1 MQIDPCHT
9 HILLYL
15 TSYDTKQTLYA
26 IQTLKNII
34 FVDKRLFLWASLT
47 TGISSSIRQLLEKH
61 RRSIDGRE
69 DSEPSSANPSKKSG
83 NSQYSYRGCMYFEAI
98 VIICIYHS
106 RSYFQHRTINK
117 PAKDVPTAEEIA
129 DNFKIQI
136 ECIELLTALLNEL
149 IVIVKEM
156 GKGLS
161 NYIADLMKK
170 CRIQKVVL
178 HELLTSVNAI
188 TNKSTTT
195 QFILHDP
202 TGDLLYAESIQL
214 QLLRLLTATIKLEYE
229 VRLQV
234 NEDAFKEIFQ
244 NSPTR
249 LMTNVPTN
257 AKYLSNYTVPQ
268 QPMFMAAVINAL
280 QSESLKFLH
289 KSWTSAITTCLYCFT
304 GGSLTNI
311 VINVVH
317 QLCNNLDKFVKNPV
331 KIPVNYA
338 ASQMEALTTL
348 CHHCLL
354 DNSQQESLTTIFG
367 GQASFFET
375 QTSSSGQILNSLVS
389 VFIAS
394 ASQAF
399 LQTPNKSNSH
409 HIAAKNAVLS
419 HLPRII
425 GSIAGLWEHEHGQTR
440 NAKQQLFEFIN
451 PICLHHTANFLTA
464 LAVAW
469 HDRKDKE
476 ERERRGSEQHVV
488 NYLPQSNADQM
499 MLIKL
504 VGGVRTLQM
513 DLFIRILHA
522 IIKTPPTIYNPPQG
536 WNMEISGLEL
546 FYFYLMEASATSLP
560 DAWPSLLGLLKDG
573 LSSSPQALFI
583 HFAILSTFVQR
594 CPQMPFQDRKD
605 LRELHDITSKL
616 VDAMSMIAGAN
627 LEQTTW
633 LRRNLAVRED
643 SDMVLKEGVVAP
655 QYPVQA
661 QSILAVL
668 LANLLDVA
676 YGSLEKDKVVTI
688 VTTLMYNIVPYL
700 KNHTTRNVPSFYAC
714 SSLLANLSGYQNT
727 RKAWRKDVLDL
738 LLDPAFFQMDT
749 SCLSFWKTIM
759 DNLMTYDNMSAFK
772 ELMSKLIIFTFS

>member
-1 MQIDPCHT
+1 MA
-9 HILLYL
+9 
-15 TSYDTKQTLYA
+15 SYDTKQTLYA
-26 IQTLKNII
+26 IQTLRNII
-34 FVDKRLFLWASLT
+34 SIDIRLFLWTSLT
-47 TGISSSIRQLLEKH
+47 TGISSAVRQLLEKH

-69 DSEPSSANPSKKSG
+69 ETDTSNTNPAGKKSN

-106 RSYFQHRTINK
+106 RSYFQHRRTNQ
-117 PAKDVPTAEEIA
+117 PAKDVPTTEEIT

-136 ECIELLTALLNEL
+136 ECIELLTILINEL
-149 IVIVKEM
+149 MLVVKEM

-178 HELLTSVNAI
+178 HEVLTSVNSI
-188 TNKSTTT
+188 INKSNSA
-195 QFILHDP
+195 QFVLYDP
-202 TGDLLYAESIQL
+202 SGDSLYAESIQI
-214 QLLRLLTATIKLEYE
+214 QLLKLLTATIKLEHE

-234 NEDAFKEIFQ
+234 NEDAFKEVFQ

-249 LMTNVPTN
+249 LMTNVPTS
-257 AKYLSNYTVPQ
+257 AKYLSNYTIPQ

-280 QSESLKFLH
+280 QSENLKHLH
-289 KSWTSAITTCLYCFT
+289 KCWTNTITTCLYCFT

-317 QLCNNLDKFVKNPV
+317 QLCNNLDKFVKKPV
-331 KIPVNYA
+331 KIPIDYA
-338 ASQMEALTTL
+338 ATQMEALTTL
-348 CHHCLL
+348 SHHCLL
-354 DNSQQESLTTIFG
+354 DNSQQESLTAVFG
-367 GQASFFET
+367 GQASYFES

-399 LQTPNKSNSH
+399 LQQPSKSNSH

-425 GSIAGLWEHEHGQTR
+425 GSIAGLWEHELGQTR
-440 NAKQQLFEFIN
+440 HAKQQLFEYVN

-476 ERERRGSEQHVV
+476 DRERRGSAEGQQAI
-488 NYLPQSNADQM
+488 NYLPQANADQM

-504 VGGVRTLQM
+504 ISGVRTLQM
-513 DLFIRILHA
+513 DLFIRILHSV
-522 IIKTPPTIYNPPQG
+522 IKSPPTIYNPPSG
-536 WNMEISGLEL
+536 WNLELSGLEL
-546 FYFYLMEASATSLP
+546 FYFYLLEASATSLP
-560 DAWPSLLGLLKDG
+560 DAWPSLLGILRDG
-573 LSSSPQALFI
+573 LGSSPQALFI
-583 HFAILSTFVQR
+583 HFSILSTYVQR

-605 LRELHDITSKL
+605 LRDLHDITSKL
-616 VDAMSMIAGAN
+616 VDAMSLIAGAN

-633 LRRNLAVRED
+633 FRRNLAVRED

-661 QSILAVL
+661 QSILACL

-676 YGSLEKDKVVTI
+676 YGSLEKDKVATI

-700 KNHTTRNVPSFYAC
+700 KNHTARNVPSFYAC

-738 LLDPAFFQMDT
+738 LLDPAFFLMDN

-772 ELMSKLIIFTFS
+772 ELMSKFSVFNQNIYPFKIF